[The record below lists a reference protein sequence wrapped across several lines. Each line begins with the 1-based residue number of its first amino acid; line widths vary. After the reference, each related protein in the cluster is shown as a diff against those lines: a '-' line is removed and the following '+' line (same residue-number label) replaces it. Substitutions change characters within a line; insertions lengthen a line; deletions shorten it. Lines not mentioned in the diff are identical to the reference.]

1 MLLFAQTPK
10 LRPNYLLV
18 AETVATV
25 RARRAVNRKAA
36 VW

>member
-1 MLLFAQTPK
+1 
-10 LRPNYLLV
+10 LRPNSLLV

-36 VW
+36 AW